1 MEAGLPVVK
10 TKQNKQ
16 KTPPDSRILR
26 GFFVALCKIKGL
38 CHHGG
43 SSSHQGPALSTNRT
57 AVCQEHTWAGSG
69 TRGAVLTLVI
79 ANKFMVFDT
88 LVKHSPVGSKK
99 HAAVPSV
106 LIEEFENR
114 FQDGQN
120 GSSVF
125 NYHCFVN

>member
-1 MEAGLPVVK
+1 MSNPRAVGCTQPS
-10 TKQNKQ
+10 TAHTAA
-16 KTPPDSRILR
+16 TPCPY
-26 GFFVALCKIKGL
+26 
-38 CHHGG
+38 HHGG

-69 TRGAVLTLVI
+69 TRGTVLTLVI

-88 LVKHSPVGSKK
+88 LAKHSPVGSKK

-120 GSSVF
+120 GSSAF